1 MWKLVGY
8 LYREV
13 CNAMESMC
21 AAANTISFKPFTHGR
36 HVWTAETCVSHD
48 HDPQWLF
55 PRALFRGLQFHK
67 LGGYHSFAALL
78 QVLIASFA
86 KILSAV
92 SAQAESEQTRRT
104 KHGCPVVAGV
114 ARNIPTAQPTRLP
127 LQLFQ
132 FFVYLGER
140 FDGEF
145 QVFARM
151 RGGDLRT
158 HTRGANWNNRIEE
171 SDHVNAFL

>member
-1 MWKLVGY
+1 
-8 LYREV
+8 
-13 CNAMESMC
+13 MESMC

-92 SAQAESEQTRRT
+92 SAQAESEQTGGT
-104 KHGCPVVAGV
+104 KHGYPVVAGV
-114 ARNIPTAQPTRLP
+114 SPAISQLRSQHGCLYSYFSSSFTSANALTANSKSSRECAAETCVRTRAVP
-127 LQLFQ
+127 I
-132 FFVYLGER
+132 GTT
-140 FDGEF
+140 G
-145 QVFARM
+145 
-151 RGGDLRT
+151 
-158 HTRGANWNNRIEE
+158 
-171 SDHVNAFL
+171 

>member
-1 MWKLVGY
+1 
-8 LYREV
+8 
-13 CNAMESMC
+13 MC
-21 AAANTISFKPFTHGR
+21 AAANTISF
-36 HVWTAETCVSHD
+36 E
-48 HDPQWLF
+48 QWLS
-55 PRALFRGLQFHK
+55 PRVLFRGRQFHK
-67 LGGYHSFAALL
+67 LGGYHPFAALL
-78 QVLIASFA
+78 QVLIASFT

-92 SAQAESEQTRRT
+92 SAQAESDQTGGT
-104 KHGCPVVAGV
+104 KHGSPVVAGV
-114 ARNIPTAQPTRLP
+114 SPAITAQPTRLP

-158 HTRGANWNNRIEE
+158 HARSAVRHDLIKEAN
-171 SDHVNAFL
+171 HVDAFL